1 MCKNMCVNVRIFP
14 VLLCACHKFRMI
26 CLMCV
31 WMVQNLHHSLYF
43 PGVHWIH
50 SRLLAMGV
58 DSANFVSFMGT
69 VGEMHKIWPIRSNF
83 LEFSAD
89 GQESEIMEVMWLNF
103 VVNFT

>member
-1 MCKNMCVNVRIFP
+1 MCVNVRIFP

-43 PGVHWIH
+43 PGVHWIYC
-50 SRLLAMGV
+50 RLLAMGA
-58 DSANFVSFMGT
+58 DSVNSVLFMGI
-69 VGEMHKIWPIRSNF
+69 VGEMHEIWAICSNF

-89 GQESEIMEVMWLNF
+89 GKESESMGLMWMNF
-103 VVNFT
+103 VEIFV